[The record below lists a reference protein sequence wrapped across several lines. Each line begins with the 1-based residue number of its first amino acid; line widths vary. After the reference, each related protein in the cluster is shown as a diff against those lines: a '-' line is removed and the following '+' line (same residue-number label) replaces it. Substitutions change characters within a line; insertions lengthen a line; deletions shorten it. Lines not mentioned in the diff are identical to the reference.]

1 MTTDNNNGM
10 EHAHDP
16 QSYQLHMYATWPHI
30 SSRSLTTVTPRF
42 AYWDL
47 QYQTHHTL
55 GGRVAQGRV
64 VTKQRVGHRRFEQ
77 TASCSSGEFVTKQAV
92 CLPAVLNRG
101 FAWQNVPV
109 HDKRPPMLD
118 RTDLYLGN
126 NVYVCTIIGKDN
138 GANIMKSSKKDHL
151 RWDSVLRFIAGGTE
165 GAVQQ
170 GPVRDE
176 SLTGPFSEEKERES
190 QLYDEFEH
198 FRQIKGETFK
208 VPDASVLAVPIT
220 THPNLINP
228 QKKTIYCWTTF
239 NWISANTMRLIKGS
253 HFSEINPRGNGRS
266 GNVGAQYKRRDMS
279 KGQSEF
285 KIQHTSTDMMLLMQS
300 QESEPVLD
308 EVNSRCFL
316 QGNSCECDAFDSD
329 VDEGPTSQTMFMAN
343 LTSEDPI
350 YDEAEPSYDS
360 NNPFEVQ
367 DHDAFVDHMDDYHEV
382 HEMQNDVQH
391 NYVVDSDAD
400 YTSESNIIPY
410 DQYVKDNEEH
420 VVQSTIQ
427 AAETVEAPSK
437 TALWKKR
444 LGLPTPTPRLLER
457 ELSLC
462 KPLRPKKSDPQTDI
476 WVQDTDKTTEKSADD
491 LTSITNFSKK
501 AETLA
506 PKPISALT
514 VYPPNTP
521 VKLVPRILPT
531 KSQVKINLY
540 VLTQLFTEFD
550 KTCKTR
556 ITPTGITEGER
567 GFEQT
572 KRCYLTEVIPFFKTL
587 KEHFVGVQTAL
598 FKEVKEMEEIFDQM
612 NNEVDKNT
620 VDKQCAEIEKKNL
633 LIENENLIVNCL
645 STQLLYDVEKSRCL
659 DLEAD
664 MSKVHD
670 ESKLISKLERE
681 YLNLQLKYQHLQ
693 ESFDNKNSQASQ
705 EAPDFNSFFKIKN
718 LEHQIQ
724 EKDNVIRHLKD
735 LVANVNDRSREPYNA
750 VDVTAL
756 IEQND
761 CDRVEL
767 EKVKQHYKEL
777 YDSIKITRA
786 HTSEKTSTMLNE
798 IESLK
803 AQLRSKEPCFTSD
816 YVKPK
821 VLAPGM
827 YAIDV
832 KPIPHPLKNN
842 RSAHLNYIS
851 HLKESVETVRE
862 IVEEARVVKPLDNSL
877 NYACQYTKLSQ
888 ELLEYVIGTCPKS
901 FNERDNKAPSTPVT
915 RKKQVTFSDKPGT
928 SSSNTQKHK
937 VHQRVQQTNI
947 PVIPSTGVNDSTEA
961 SGSKPRSNTK
971 KNRILPAKKENKK
984 EVEVRLRTN
993 KSVWTKVNPVD
1004 SSISS
1009 KRVVINS
1016 NSESVCKTCNK
1027 RVNSAS
1033 HEMCVVNILNSVNVT
1048 PTVRIVLKKKKQIWK
1063 PKDKMSDNSLNKTK
1077 QIWNPKGRLSD
1088 NSLHKTKRVWKATG
1102 KLFTDIGYQWR
1113 PTGTKLTL
1121 GKLDCGSQWR
1131 PTGKKFALGEICHL
1145 TKLSVKCCSKHMTG
1159 NRSKLMN
1166 FVEKFIGSVR
1176 FGNDHL
1182 GAIMGYGDY
1191 VMGDSVISRVYYVEG
1206 LGHNLFSVGQFC
1218 DSDLEVAFRKHTC
1231 FVRDIKGT
1239 NILKGSRGTNLYTI
1253 SIDEMMKSSPICL
1266 LSKASKSKS
1275 WLWHRRLNHL
1285 NFGTINDLARK
1296 DLVRGLP
1303 RLKFEKD
1310 HLCSACQLRKSKKF
1324 SHRPKSENT
1333 NMEVLHTLHMDLCGP
1348 MRVQSIKGKKY
1359 ILVIVDDYSRFTWV
1373 KFLRSKDETPE
1384 FVTNFLK
1391 QIQVGLNKIV
1401 RFIRT
1406 DNGTEF
1412 VNQVMSEYYE
1422 GVGIFHQ
1429 KSVPRTPQQN
1439 GVVERRNRTLVE
1451 AARTMMIFSKAP
1463 MFLWA
1468 EAVATACY
1476 TQNRS
1481 LIHTRHNKTPYEL
1494 VHDKKPD
1501 LTFFRVFGALCYPAN
1516 DSENL
1521 GKFQAKADIGIF
1533 VGYAP
1538 SRKGYRIYNK
1548 RTRRL
1553 METIHVTFDEMH
1565 QSMAPARI
1573 SSGPAPFI
1581 MTPGQ
1586 LKSGLAPTDKELEM
1600 LFQPMFDEHLEQS
1613 RVDEPVP
1620 YATEINAQVVPPG
1633 TSLSTTI
1640 AQDAPSTSDSS
1651 STSDIH
1657 LPVQHQEIA
1666 EEPIQEDTPIIHDV
1680 LHPSHNLVTGD
1691 PGSAQSS
1698 SGNVN
1703 AAEPNQVNYPPDH
1716 LRRWTKDHPLD
1727 NIVGNPSRPVSTR
1740 KQLASDAL
1748 WCCFHTELS
1757 KVEPKNFKMA
1767 VIEDCWF
1774 QAMQDEIHEF
1784 DRLELGKGYRQEEG
1798 IDFEESFAPVARIE
1812 AIRIF
1817 IANAA
1822 TKNMIIY
1829 QMDVKTAFLNGD
1841 LQEEVFVSQP
1851 EGFEDQD
1858 NPTHVY
1864 RLKKALYGLKQAPRA
1879 WYDTLSK
1886 FLMANNFFK
1895 GAVDPTLF
1903 TRKSGKHILL
1913 VQIYVDDI
1921 IFAST
1926 DHNACNIFSN
1936 EMSSKFQMSMMGQ
1949 MSFFLGLQVSQSPG
1963 GIFINQAKYALETL
1977 KKYGMDL
1984 SDPVDTPMVDRLKLD
1999 EDLMGIPVD
2008 QTRFR
2013 GMVGSLMYLT
2023 ASRPDLVFAVCMCAR
2038 YQAKPTKKHFEAIK
2052 RVFRYLKGT
2061 INMGLWYPK
2070 DNAMSLTAYADA
2082 DHAGCQDSRRSTSGS
2097 AQFLGDRLV
2106 SWSSKKQRS
2115 TAISTTEA
2123 EYIAM
2128 SGCCAQILWMRSAMS
2143 LTAYADANHA
2153 GCQDSRRSTSG
2164 SAQFL
2169 GDRLVSWSSKKQ
2181 RSTAISTL

>member
-1 MTTDNNNGM
+1 M
-10 EHAHDP
+10 
-16 QSYQLHMYATWPHI
+16 
-30 SSRSLTTVTPRF
+30 SR
-42 AYWDL
+42 A
-47 QYQTHHTL
+47 
-55 GGRVAQGRV
+55 
-64 VTKQRVGHRRFEQ
+64 
-77 TASCSSGEFVTKQAV
+77 
-92 CLPAVLNRG
+92 
-101 FAWQNVPV
+101 
-109 HDKRPPMLD
+109 
-118 RTDLYLGN
+118 
-126 NVYVCTIIGKDN
+126 
-138 GANIMKSSKKDHL
+138 
-151 RWDSVLRFIAGGTE
+151 
-165 GAVQQ
+165 
-170 GPVRDE
+170 
-176 SLTGPFSEEKERES
+176 
-190 QLYDEFEH
+190 
-198 FRQIKGETFK
+198 KGTFK
-208 VPDASVLAVPIT
+208 IPDYFRDKIAT
-220 THPNLINP
+220 
-228 QKKTIYCWTTF
+228 
-239 NWISANTMRLIKGS
+239 
-253 HFSEINPRGNGRS
+253 
-266 GNVGAQYKRRDMS
+266 NV
-279 KGQSEF
+279 
-285 KIQHTSTDMMLLMQS
+285 S
-300 QESEPVLD
+300 QESRAVLD
-308 EVNSRCFL
+308 EEQSLFL
-316 QGNSCECDAFDSD
+316 VGEQVTNFDNDVDDSPENDLALNVDHIFEADQCDAFDSD
-329 VDEGPTSQTMFMAN
+329 VDEAPNEQTMFMVN
-343 LTSEDPI
+343 LSSEDPI
-350 YDEAEPSYDS
+350 YDEAGSSYDS
-360 NNPFEVQ
+360 NTPFEVQ
-367 DHDAFVDHMDDYHEV
+367 DHDTFVDHIDEYHEI

-400 YTSESNIIPY
+400 YTSDSNIIPY
-410 DQYVKDNEEH
+410 DQYVEDNEEH
-420 VVQSTIQ
+420 VVQCNASSVRNDALMSILDEMHEQGVQSRLANKPDMVMNDSVTSELARYKELVGEYEKRAKFELTDRERKIDEQMRIIISDRNRKETSLKSELHSAQILLSST
-427 AAETVEAPSK
+427 VDHYKSK
-437 TALWKKR
+437 TEEVTLLKKNFKQKEDKFLEEFLDLKKLKDKIEDR
-444 LGLPTPTPRLLER
+444 LYKQDQSIQTVHM
-457 ELSLC
+457 LC
-462 KPLRPKKSDPQTDI
+462 KPKSFYDEKHKVAIGYKNPVCLARAKQAQSALYNGHVLVTTNHTPTVIHDSEDTQNFLATFAPQRNLTPEQI
-476 WVQDTDKTTEKSADD
+476 FWSIDD
-491 LTSITNFSKK
+491 NNRKK
-501 AETLA
+501 AETSV

-556 ITPTGITEGER
+556 ITPSGLTEGER

-718 LEHQIQ
+718 LEHQIK

-735 LVANVNDRSREPYNA
+735 LVASVNDRSREPYNA

-803 AQLRSKEPCFTSD
+803 AQLRCKEPCFTSD

-862 IVEEARVVKPLDNSL
+862 IVEEARVVKPLDSSL
-877 NYACQYTKLSQ
+877 NYACRYTKLSQ
-888 ELLEYVIGTCPKS
+888 ELLECVIGTCPKG
-901 FNERDNKAPSTPVT
+901 FNERENKAPSTPVA
-915 RKKQVTFSDKPGT
+915 RKKQVTFS
-928 SSSNTQKHK
+928 SSNTQKHR

-947 PVIPSTGVNDSTEA
+947 PVLPSTGVNDSTEA

-971 KNRILPAKKENKK
+971 KNRILPAKKE
-984 EVEVRLRTN
+984 VEVRLRTN
-993 KSVWTKVNPVD
+993 KSVWTKVNRVD
-1004 SSISS
+1004 SSSSS

-1027 RVNSAS
+1027 CVNSAS
-1033 HEMCVVNILNSVNVT
+1033 HGMCFVNILNSVNAT
-1048 PTVRIVLKKKKQIWK
+1048 PTVRIVLNKEKQIWK
-1063 PKDKMSDNSLNKTK
+1063 PKGKMSDNRLNKTKQIWKPKGKLSDNSLNKTK
-1077 QIWNPKGRLSD
+1077 QIWKPKGKLSD
-1088 NSLHKTKRVWKATG
+1088 NSLYKTKRVWKATG
-1102 KLFTDIGYQWR
+1102 KLFADIGYQWR
-1113 PTGTKLTL
+1113 PTGKKLAL

-1131 PTGKKFALGEICHL
+1131 PTGKKFALGEMCHL

-1239 NILKGSRGTNLYTI
+1239 NILKGSHGTNLYTI

-1303 RLKFEKD
+1303 RLKFKKD
-1310 HLCSACQLRKSKKF
+1310 HLCSACQLGKSKKF

-1373 KFLRSKDETPE
+1373 
-1384 FVTNFLK
+1384 
-1391 QIQVGLNKIV
+1391 GLNKTV

-1494 VHDKKPD
+1494 VHEKKPD
-1501 LTFFRVFGALCYPAN
+1501 LTFFRVFGALCYPTN

-1565 QSMAPARI
+1565 QSMAPVRI
-1573 SSGPAPFI
+1573 SSGPEPI
-1581 MTPGQ
+1581 MMTPGQ
-1586 LKSGLAPTDKELEM
+1586 LNSGLAPSHVPATTNIPPTDKDLEI
-1600 LFQPMFDEHLEQS
+1600 LFQPMFDEYFDQS
-1613 RVDEPVP
+1613 IDSEPVP
-1620 YATEINAQVVPPG
+1620 TATIVNALIVFTN
-1633 TSLSTTI
+1633 TSVSTMI
-1640 AQDAPSTSDSS
+1640 AQDAPSTSHSLSS
-1651 STSDIH
+1651 
-1657 LPVQHQEIA
+1657 L
-1666 EEPIQEDTPIIHDV
+1666 
-1680 LHPSHNLVTGD
+1680 
-1691 PGSAQSS
+1691 
-1698 SGNVN
+1698 
-1703 AAEPNQVNYPPDH
+1703 
-1716 LRRWTKDHPLD
+1716 
-1727 NIVGNPSRPVSTR
+1727 
-1740 KQLASDAL
+1740 
-1748 WCCFHTELS
+1748 
-1757 KVEPKNFKMA
+1757 
-1767 VIEDCWF
+1767 
-1774 QAMQDEIHEF
+1774 
-1784 DRLELGKGYRQEEG
+1784 
-1798 IDFEESFAPVARIE
+1798 
-1812 AIRIF
+1812 
-1817 IANAA
+1817 
-1822 TKNMIIY
+1822 
-1829 QMDVKTAFLNGD
+1829 
-1841 LQEEVFVSQP
+1841 
-1851 EGFEDQD
+1851 
-1858 NPTHVY
+1858 
-1864 RLKKALYGLKQAPRA
+1864 
-1879 WYDTLSK
+1879 
-1886 FLMANNFFK
+1886 
-1895 GAVDPTLF
+1895 
-1903 TRKSGKHILL
+1903 
-1913 VQIYVDDI
+1913 
-1921 IFAST
+1921 
-1926 DHNACNIFSN
+1926 
-1936 EMSSKFQMSMMGQ
+1936 
-1949 MSFFLGLQVSQSPG
+1949 
-1963 GIFINQAKYALETL
+1963 
-1977 KKYGMDL
+1977 
-1984 SDPVDTPMVDRLKLD
+1984 
-1999 EDLMGIPVD
+1999 
-2008 QTRFR
+2008 
-2013 GMVGSLMYLT
+2013 
-2023 ASRPDLVFAVCMCAR
+2023 
-2038 YQAKPTKKHFEAIK
+2038 
-2052 RVFRYLKGT
+2052 
-2061 INMGLWYPK
+2061 
-2070 DNAMSLTAYADA
+2070 
-2082 DHAGCQDSRRSTSGS
+2082 
-2097 AQFLGDRLV
+2097 
-2106 SWSSKKQRS
+2106 
-2115 TAISTTEA
+2115 
-2123 EYIAM
+2123 
-2128 SGCCAQILWMRSAMS
+2128 
-2143 LTAYADANHA
+2143 
-2153 GCQDSRRSTSG
+2153 
-2164 SAQFL
+2164 
-2169 GDRLVSWSSKKQ
+2169 
-2181 RSTAISTL
+2181 